1 MQSYEK
7 YFKYPNLPLFIQK
20 NMQKNNIFSKKSQ
33 KICIFEKNFVT
44 LQPIKSVV
52 RFLRTCLT
60 CEKV

>member
-52 RFLRTCLT
+52 RFLRT
-60 CEKV
+60 